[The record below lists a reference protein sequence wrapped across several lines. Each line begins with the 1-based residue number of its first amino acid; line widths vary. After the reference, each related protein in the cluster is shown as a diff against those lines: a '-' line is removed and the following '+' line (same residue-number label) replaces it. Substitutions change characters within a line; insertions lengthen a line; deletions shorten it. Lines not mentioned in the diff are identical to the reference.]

1 MTDEFDEVGIPVQH
15 LRARRPERDAI
26 TRQRF
31 PVARLVSRAYRSA
44 SEPLRARMLA
54 CLLRPLGTLS
64 LVAVASGAFGKFLH
78 RDRATLD
85 MSAIDDIA
93 RYSGDQFLELARF
106 VHEVNPETLQQLV
119 ALLADNTVGVAALSA
134 SAIALIY
141 RRMQPQVVPA
151 QRLERGPVDP
161 ADLNAPGAGGKP
173 CSPPRIASA

>member
-1 MTDEFDEVGIPVQH
+1 MTDEFDEICLPLQH
-15 LRARRPERDAI
+15 QRARRPERDGT

-31 PVARLVSRAYRSA
+31 PVARLVARAYRSA

-64 LVAVASGAFGKFLH
+64 LVAVASGAFGRFLH

-85 MSAIDDIA
+85 TSAIDEVA

-119 ALLADNTVGVAALSA
+119 ALLADNTMGVAALSA

-141 RRMQPQVVPA
+141 RRMQPQVVPTPRFD
-151 QRLERGPVDP
+151 RLPVDP
-161 ADLNAPGAGGKP
+161 ADLNAPGACRKP
-173 CSPPRIASA
+173 SSPPSTSSA